1 METVMARQK
10 KDGTLTSIS
19 LDTTLYRQFKK
30 QAIED
35 NITLTAL
42 VTKAINTYLT
52 GSLNEKALS
61 QISSELQEA
70 FNRL

>member
-1 METVMARQK
+1 MARQK